1 MLLVEMGAR
10 NMTVWYYAVGQ
21 EREGPVDQD
30 KIEKLIVGGVIGRDA
45 YIWRKG
51 MADWQV
57 VADHPDFAAFFRV
70 PTPVSAPPALPPTH
84 APVTR
89 AEPATGAAQLAYA
102 PRLRPW
108 PRIWARM
115 LDNMLLWP
123 FLEVGSR
130 AAMITFAPYADAL
143 QTLGYSALFGL
154 AAMFASAVLLATS
167 MTLFGTTPGKAL
179 VGVLVPVPAGGSAF
193 SFYLAREFKVLFFA
207 YALGIPLAFIVTFI
221 IQYLRLASGRPA
233 MYDEYKPPVIANP
246 GKLRLT
252 VAIILVVIVF
262 VFAVLVKAALR

>member
-89 AEPATGAAQLAYA
+89 A
-102 PRLRPW
+102 
-108 PRIWARM
+108 
-115 LDNMLLWP
+115 
-123 FLEVGSR
+123 
-130 AAMITFAPYADAL
+130 
-143 QTLGYSALFGL
+143 
-154 AAMFASAVLLATS
+154 
-167 MTLFGTTPGKAL
+167 
-179 VGVLVPVPAGGSAF
+179 
-193 SFYLAREFKVLFFA
+193 
-207 YALGIPLAFIVTFI
+207 
-221 IQYLRLASGRPA
+221 
-233 MYDEYKPPVIANP
+233 
-246 GKLRLT
+246 
-252 VAIILVVIVF
+252 
-262 VFAVLVKAALR
+262 